1 MREGPIAKDKVAQT
15 QPSPLLLLSKPMNL
29 GSKSQDNQRGSEG
42 CPRKANRP
50 GTLGLEEQM
59 ATGPLT
65 TSHLT
70 EGDQTRCLLTLGQG
84 TEGKPMDSFPPN
96 ADPESYPP

>member
-1 MREGPIAKDKVAQT
+1 MREGPVAKDKVART

-29 GSKSQDNQRGSEG
+29 GSKSQDNQG

-70 EGDQTRCLLTLGQG
+70 EGDQTWCLLTLGQG
-84 TEGKPMDSFPPN
+84 LLPTQR
-96 ADPESYPP
+96 